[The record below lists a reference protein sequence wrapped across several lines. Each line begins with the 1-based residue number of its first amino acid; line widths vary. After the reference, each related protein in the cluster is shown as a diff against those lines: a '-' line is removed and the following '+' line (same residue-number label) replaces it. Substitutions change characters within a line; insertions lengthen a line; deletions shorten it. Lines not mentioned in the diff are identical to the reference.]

1 MAVATVTKPGC
12 AFAFPAAAVEAKL
25 RDALLDSVKS
35 TAAMHGIVLPAT
47 TADQYAAAAH
57 LDSLGVVDLL
67 CDVEPI
73 VGFQLKECIVKS
85 GGYNSINEAISHVMP
100 RIELAWQ
107 KHSNK
112 GAKK

>member
-1 MAVATVTKPGC
+1 MAVATITKPGGSVT
-12 AFAFPAAAVEAKL
+12 FPVAAVEAKL
-25 RDALLDSVKS
+25 RGTLMDSMKS
-35 TAAMHGIVLPAT
+35 TAALHGIALPTT
-47 TADQYAAAAH
+47 TAGQYAASVH

-73 VGFQLKECIVKS
+73 VGFELKESIVKS

-100 RIELAWQ
+100 RIEAAWQ
-107 KHSNK
+107 KHASK